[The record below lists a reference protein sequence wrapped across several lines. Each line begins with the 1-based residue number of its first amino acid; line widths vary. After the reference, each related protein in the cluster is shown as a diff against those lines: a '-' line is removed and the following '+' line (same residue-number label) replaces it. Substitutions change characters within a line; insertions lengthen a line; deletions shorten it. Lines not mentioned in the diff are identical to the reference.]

1 MSAPHIVDR
10 TQPWLKSLGLEL
22 DRPRWWLEIAVISL
36 LYTGACWLVLK
47 RLPILDAING
57 SPFWPGAGITVGG
70 LLTWGRSRWFGVT
83 LGALLVNWGVKA
95 DPLGSALIG
104 TVGITLGVL
113 LTVTILRQLL
123 GTNEPWRTVRNVVIF
138 TVCALFTG
146 TLIQSITGVG
156 LVLGSGMIAVENV
169 LQFFANWWIGDSIG
183 VLVIAPVFYTWLSKK
198 SQAWPALNLST
209 RMGNLKELGMILIC
223 EGLILYLA
231 FGLGQPLEYL
241 LFPPLIWC
249 SFRFPA
255 RVTTLLVAL
264 TATVAAVSTT
274 YKLGT
279 FYRLF
284 EESQSLLLLQ
294 LFIGVM
300 AVTVLVVLGVVAEN
314 HQAEWRLSQL
324 NEELEQRVLDRTD
337 ALQTSEANAK
347 NLAAKAEAAN
357 QAKSAF
363 IANMSHELRSPLN
376 AVLGFSQLMLRSKEL
391 SPSQYEN
398 VGIIY
403 RSGDYLL
410 TLINNILDLSKLEA
424 NKATFNPQNFDLIR
438 LLNDLEDMLHLRATN
453 AGLDLVFSRSPDL
466 VRYVQ
471 TDEMKLRQVLINL
484 LSNGIKFTPAGRVWL
499 QATSQPTP
507 SPETWQ
513 LTITVGDTGVGIS
526 PEELSQLFEPFTQ
539 GQAGREKQE
548 GTGLGLSISRKFV
561 QLMGGDIQVKS
572 QIGLGTQ
579 FHLQIPVKLGQG
591 TIRDSAEGKKQVKA
605 LAPGQAQYRILVVDD
620 QEVNRKLLIKLL
632 EPLGFAMKEAVNG
645 QEAVAIWDVW
655 EPHLIWM
662 DMRMPVMDGY
672 EATKQIK
679 ATTKGHATAVIA
691 LTASVLEEEQ
701 AIILSAGCDD
711 FLRKPFAEHTIFDAL
726 TKHLGVTYIYEDST
740 PPLSPSSDQTLTTEK
755 LSGLA
760 SEWLSQVYTAA
771 LEADN
776 QSILSLI
783 EELPPHYL
791 HLQTPLS
798 LIARQFQFETLIDL
812 IEPLLPSPS

>member
-1 MSAPHIVDR
+1 MSAAEIVAR
-10 TQPWLKSLGLEL
+10 THPWLKSLGLEL
-22 DRPRWWLEIAVISL
+22 DRPRWWLEIAIISL

-47 RLPILDAING
+47 KLPILDAING

-70 LLTWGRSRWFGVT
+70 LLTWGRSRWWGVT
-83 LGALLVNWGVKA
+83 AGALLVNWGVKA
-95 DPLGSALIG
+95 DSLGNVLIG
-104 TVGITLGVL
+104 TTGITLGVL

-123 GTNEPWRTVRNVVIF
+123 GSREPWQTVRNVVIF
-138 TVCALFTG
+138 TLCSLFTG

-156 LVLGSGMIAVENV
+156 LVFAAGVISLENAP
-169 LQFFANWWIGDSIG
+169 QFFANWWIGDSIG
-183 VLVIAPVFYTWLSKK
+183 VLVIAPVFYTWCSRK
-198 SQAWPALNLST
+198 SQAWASFNNSI
-209 RMGNLKELGMILIC
+209 RAGNVQEFGIVLIC
-223 EGLILYLA
+223 LGLILYLA
-231 FGLGQPLEYL
+231 FGLGQPIEYL
-241 LFPPLIWC
+241 LFPPLIW
-249 SFRFPA
+249 SAFRFPPKI
-255 RVTTLLVAL
+255 TTLLVAM
-264 TATVAAVSTT
+264 TATVAAVATT

-300 AVTVLVVLGVVAEN
+300 AVTVLVVLGAVAEN
-314 HQAEWRLSQL
+314 HQAEWQLSQL
-324 NEELEQRVLDRTD
+324 NAELEQRVFDRTS
-337 ALQTSEANAK
+337 ALQASEANAK

-391 SPSQYEN
+391 SPEQYEN

-438 LLNDLEDMLHLRATN
+438 LLNDLEDMLHLRAEN
-453 AGLDLVFSRSPDL
+453 AGLDLVFERSPDL
-466 VRYVQ
+466 IRYVQ

-484 LSNGIKFTPAGRVWL
+484 LTNGIKFTPAGRVWL
-499 QATSQPTP
+499 QAKSQPT
-507 SPETWQ
+507 SDPETWQ
-513 LTITVGDTGVGIS
+513 LEMTVGDTGVGMS
-526 PEELSQLFEPFTQ
+526 STELTDVFEPFTQ

-572 QIGLGTQ
+572 QIGQGTQ
-579 FHLQIPVKLGQG
+579 FQIQMPVKLGTG
-591 TIRDSAEGKKQVKA
+591 TIIDSSDGKQQVKA

-620 QEVNRKLLIKLL
+620 QDVNRKLLIKLL
-632 EPLGFAMKEAVNG
+632 EPLGFVMKEAVNG
-645 QEAVAIWDVW
+645 QEAVAVWDAW

-679 ATTKGHATAVIA
+679 STTKGHATAVIA
-691 LTASVLEEEQ
+691 LTASVLEEER

-726 TKHLGVTYIYEDST
+726 TKHLGVTYIYEDSST
-740 PPLSPSSDQTLTTEK
+740 NQPQAPEQALETSQLSDLPP
-755 LSGLA
+755 
-760 SEWLSQVYTAA
+760 EWLSQIYNAA
-771 LEADN
+771 LEADS
-776 QSILSLI
+776 QTLLTLI
-783 EELPPHYL
+783 EQLPPSHQA
-791 HLQTPLS
+791 LQSPLS
-798 LIARQFQFETLIDL
+798 LLVRQFQFETLIDL
-812 IEPLLPSPS
+812 IEPLL